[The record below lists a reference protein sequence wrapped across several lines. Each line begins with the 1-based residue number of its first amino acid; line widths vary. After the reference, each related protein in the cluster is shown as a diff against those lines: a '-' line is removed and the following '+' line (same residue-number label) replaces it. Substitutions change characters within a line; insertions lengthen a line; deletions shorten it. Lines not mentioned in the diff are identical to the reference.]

1 MVLLFPKIPLGR
13 MFGVV
18 LSVLLGSTGSGM
30 AQISACGILAQ
41 LLQIEAA
48 VTDTALTDKLPA
60 ETQLRALA
68 AALPPAAEHPLVFA
82 QITQNPVWIND
93 YLASRGRFL
102 SMYIAG
108 RFYQA
113 NSLKSSG
120 DFASYGTALNKMTQA
135 LYCSPNGPSEG
146 NNGDGQIETH
156 PNSEKGQSWLLRALK
171 KAKETASRLIADNTL
186 VLLPF
191 LLLVFMGL
199 AVWTMLR
206 FEEHRRNRKR
216 RFFCQAE
223 VTVYFRLGKNNVSR
237 KGQIVDISRSGMGLL
252 VEGGVPEGGL
262 IRIQCKHLNAELRVM
277 RVHQRQ
283 IGAAFIKP
291 LKELPSGLN
300 LTDERKYVPQR
311 EYMQNL
317 EKPVSPPR

>member
-1 MVLLFPKIPLGR
+1 MALGH
-13 MFGVV
+13 MFAIALG
-18 LSVLLGSTGSGM
+18 VLLGSTSPVM
-30 AQISACGILAQ
+30 AQPGACGILAQ

-48 VTDTALTDKLPA
+48 VTDTALTNKLPA
-60 ETQLRALA
+60 ETRLRALIA
-68 AALPPAAEHPLVFA
+68 TLPPAEEQPLIFG
-82 QITQNPVWIND
+82 QITQNPSWIND
-93 YLASRGRFL
+93 YLATRGRFL

-120 DFASYGTALNKMTQA
+120 DFASYGLALNKMTQA
-135 LYCSPNGPSEG
+135 LYCSPNGASQG

-156 PNSEKGQSWLLRALK
+156 QDSQSGQSWLLRALR
-171 KAKETASRLIADNTL
+171 KASETASRLIASNTL

-199 AVWTMLR
+199 AVWLMLR
-206 FEEHRRNRKR
+206 FEEHRRNCKR

-223 VTVYFRLGKNNVSR
+223 VTVHFRLGKSNVSR

-252 VEGGVPEGGL
+252 VEGGIPEGSL
-262 IRIQCKHLNAELRVM
+262 IRIQSKHLNAELRVM

-283 IGAAFIKP
+283 IGAAFIKR
-291 LKELPSGLN
+291 LKELPTSLN
-300 LTDERKYVPQR
+300 LTDERKYVPRR
-311 EYMQNL
+311 EYMQ
-317 EKPVSPPR
+317 